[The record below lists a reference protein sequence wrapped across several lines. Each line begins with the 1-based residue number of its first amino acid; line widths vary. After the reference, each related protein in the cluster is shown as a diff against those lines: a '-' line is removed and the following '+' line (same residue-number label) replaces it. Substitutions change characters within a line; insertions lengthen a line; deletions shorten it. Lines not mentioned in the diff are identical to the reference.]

1 MPATGRVTTIVVG
14 RRARAETQRR
24 ETATRTP
31 PADATRGG
39 VPPEALDG
47 DDPKLS
53 TLGASPPDFETG
65 VAVPGEPT
73 ESEPDDPEPDEPAL
87 DPGLEP
93 EATGDGAGADG
104 VEDVAGG
111 PTGGFGTA
119 GAVTVGVAVVT
130 AAVVTVGVV
139 TVGAV
144 TVGVVTVGRVT
155 VVTVGSVGGSRASA
169 GPTSVAL
176 VATATAKQRIHRALS
191 IRRYNPHRPSK
202 VTRLKS

>member
-1 MPATGRVTTIVVG
+1 MTIVVG

-31 PADATRGG
+31 PADDTLGG
-39 VPPEALDG
+39 VLLEALDR
-47 DDPKLS
+47 DDPKPS
-53 TLGASPPDFETG
+53 TLADAPPELANG

-73 ESEPDDPEPDEPAL
+73 ESGPDEPDPDEPA
-87 DPGLEP
+87 PEPELEP
-93 EATGDGAGADG
+93 EATGEGAGAEG

-130 AAVVTVGVV
+130 VGVVSVGVVSVGVV
-139 TVGAV
+139 TVG
-144 TVGVVTVGRVT
+144 TVS

-169 GPTSVAL
+169 GPTSVAV
-176 VATATAKQRIHRALS
+176 VATATAKHTIHRALS
-191 IRRYNPHRPSK
+191 IRLYNPCRPSG
-202 VTRLKS
+202 VTLYKL